1 MGERQTRHICAFDTL
16 FTKNV
21 PHILENIF
29 LSLDYES
36 FKTSLEV
43 SKVWKRHLT
52 SDSFQ
57 RTVFLD
63 DILNDEE
70 ELLSAAEEGNAD
82 EVRRLLS
89 SGLVDA
95 NRMGSVERVLVLGSG
110 GRKVT
115 KTVSS
120 TPLCEAARGGHIE
133 VVELLL
139 EYGAKTGV
147 LGEDSSTPLHLAA
160 SKGHTAVVKLL
171 LDKGANSNCVNE
183 REETPLYKAA
193 VGGYVQVVK
202 LLLDRGADIQ
212 MTDKWKNTPLHLAA
226 RFGHKEVAKLLLDR
240 GAQTNSIYNS
250 LASTP
255 LHEAAICGQKDIVKM
270 LLDEGADPKI
280 RDFSGKTPLFRARL
294 SGRLDIVD
302 ILMKYE

>member
-1 MGERQTRHICAFDTL
+1 MEERKRRKTRHICAFDTL

-21 PHILENIF
+21 PHILESIF
-29 LSLDYES
+29 LSLNYES

-95 NRMGSVERVLVLGSG
+95 NRMGRVERVLVLGSG

-160 SKGHTAVVKLL
+160 SKGHTAM
-171 LDKGANSNCVNE
+171 
-183 REETPLYKAA
+183 
-193 VGGYVQVVK
+193 VK

-212 MTDKWKNTPLHLAA
+212 MTDIWKNTPLHQAA